1 MQVVLQDEDIMVL
14 GRRRIRQEDMAGNEV
29 KEDSWIWR
37 RCVPNGPGLSC
48 QGWLVMLPTACLSGR
63 FRDRPLT
70 CDAST
75 TKAAPLMQELGIGR
89 RLASNRSL
97 REELRTPQQAT
108 NREFK

>member
-1 MQVVLQDEDIMVL
+1 MVL
-14 GRRRIRQEDMAGNEV
+14 TTISGMAGHAANSQSFCE
-29 KEDSWIWR
+29 I
-37 RCVPNGPGLSC
+37 
-48 QGWLVMLPTACLSGR
+48 
-63 FRDRPLT
+63 RDRPLT

>member
-1 MQVVLQDEDIMVL
+1 MQVVLQDEDISSPAAGEYARKMGYRRWLVL
-14 GRRRIRQEDMAGNEV
+14 MG
-29 KEDSWIWR
+29 S
-37 RCVPNGPGLSC
+37 VPNGPGLSC